1 MGCFAQVP
9 ALVNAQCAGSLSR
22 SILNESFRG
31 DLQVSFRSTAK
42 RLRSGNL
49 AGDVIEKTDDN
60 ESRGRYIIRQ
70 IATTDQGI
78 ALSATQKLLRFG
90 VFELNLDSEELR
102 KDGLPLKLP
111 PQPFKILALL
121 ASRAGQLITR
131 EEIQKQVWGG
141 ETYVDFDHGLNQC
154 IKQIRTVLNDNT
166 DRPVYVETVPRRGYR
181 FLAPVVSK
189 TVSAPPPKVVE
200 STSGIAP
207 ALAAIGGPSPTSPQ
221 RAPATSPEEAS
232 QSGPGSAVAVD
243 TTPAEESASASPVRR
258 RIPWFALLASGLLL
272 AALVASWLYWFPHKV
287 TALTERDTVVLA
299 DFANSTDD
307 PVFDDSMKQ
316 ALAVDLGQSPFL
328 NLLSD
333 RDVSDTLR
341 RMKRPP
347 GTVVTPEIAGEIC
360 MRTGSKAVLAGS
372 ISSLGTEY
380 VVRLRATSCGSGE
393 SLANEQAEAR
403 RKEDVLKALDVATTK
418 FRRKLGESLTSVQK
432 YDVPL
437 EQATTSSLEALRA
450 YSLGMKIRS
459 TQGNEAAVPLL
470 KRAIELDPNF
480 AMAYAR
486 LGIVYSNLSQPALAA
501 ENIAKAYQLRE
512 SASERE
518 KLIIAAQYDS
528 KITGDLSRAKETNLL
543 LRQVYPRDPSAYTQ
557 LTQIYTTLGNY
568 NQALAEVQT
577 GMQLSPNSAVNYGNL
592 TSAYINLD
600 RFAEADT
607 ALQQAEA
614 HGLRPQAALSYYLA
628 FFRGDVAEMKR
639 QLAADTDL
647 LKAQADTEAYFGRL
661 AKARDLMGTARQ
673 SKIHEGASE
682 TAALWQVDSAL
693 YEAELGDAHRAREEA
708 LQVLTSS
715 GTSSY
720 VVQVQAALALA
731 RSGDSSHALAAVQ
744 ALEKQFPSDTMV
756 NNYWGPTIRAAVALN
771 QKNPHAAIEALQAT
785 APYELGS
792 PPSSLANLYP
802 VYLRGLAY
810 LEAGQGQDAA
820 REFRK
825 IIDHRGVILNF
836 PTAALAHLQLARA
849 QLMMGD
855 TENARKSYQDFL
867 TLWKDADQ
875 NLPILKQAKAEY
887 GRLPGAG

>member
-1 MGCFAQVP
+1 M
-9 ALVNAQCAGSLSR
+9 
-22 SILNESFRG
+22 
-31 DLQVSFRSTAK
+31 QVSFRSTAK

-90 VFELNLDSEELR
+90 VFELNLDTEELR
-102 KDGLPLKLP
+102 KDGIPLKLP
-111 PQPFKILALL
+111 PQPLKILALL

-221 RAPATSPEEAS
+221 RAPATSPEAS

-450 YSLGMKIRS
+450 YSLGMKILS
-459 TQGNEAAVPLL
+459 TQLNEAAVPLL

-512 SASERE
+512 SATERE

-543 LRQVYPRDPSAYTQ
+543 LRQIYPRDPSAYTQ
-557 LTQIYTTLGNY
+557 LTTIYTTLGSY
-568 NQALAEVQT
+568 DQALAEAQK
-577 GMQLSPNSAVNYGNL
+577 GMQLSPVSNLNYGNL
-592 TSAYINLD
+592 IATYINLG
-600 RFAEADT
+600 RFDEANA
-607 ALQQAEA
+607 ALQQAKN
-614 HGLRPQAALSYYLA
+614 HSLTPQPSLSYYLA
-628 FFRGDVAEMKR
+628 LLRGDDAEMKR
-639 QLAADTDL
+639 QVAADPDL
-647 LKAQADTEAYFGRL
+647 GKAHPDTEAYFGRL
-661 AKARDLMGTARQ
+661 AKARDLIRTARE
-673 SKIHEGASE
+673 SKVPEGSSE
-682 TAALWQVDSAL
+682 TADFLQVESAL
-693 YEAELGDAHRAREEA
+693 YEAELGDPHRARQEA

-715 GTSSY
+715 GTSTL
-720 VVQVQAALALA
+720 VKVQAALALA
-731 RSGDSSHALAAVQ
+731 RGGDSSRATAVVQ
-744 ALEKQFPSDTMV
+744 QLEKQLPSDTMV
-756 NNYWGPTIRAAVALN
+756 NYYWGPTIQAAVALN
-771 QKNPHAAIEALQAT
+771 QKSPQAAIEALQAT

-810 LEAGQGQDAA
+810 LEAGQGQEAA